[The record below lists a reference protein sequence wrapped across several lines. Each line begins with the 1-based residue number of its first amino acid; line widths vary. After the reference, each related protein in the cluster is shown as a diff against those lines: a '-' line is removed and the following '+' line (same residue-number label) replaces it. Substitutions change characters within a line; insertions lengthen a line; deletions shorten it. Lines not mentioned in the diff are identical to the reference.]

1 MNRDDT
7 ELLKEVQ
14 KNTRMAVKAIE
25 TISDKVCNDKLG
37 YELSKE
43 NLTFSNLHNKAVDML
58 TRESK
63 DVYHPSAIEDMMLS
77 GAIHMNTMLNNSTSK
92 IAELMIQGNNRGIM
106 SMWKSLNH
114 HDNAQKMSMEIAK
127 ELMDFEEKCIEKL
140 KEYL

>member
-43 NLTFSNLHNKAVDML
+43 NLTFSNLHN
-58 TRESK
+58 
-63 DVYHPSAIEDMMLS
+63 
-77 GAIHMNTMLNNSTSK
+77 
-92 IAELMIQGNNRGIM
+92 
-106 SMWKSLNH
+106 
-114 HDNAQKMSMEIAK
+114 
-127 ELMDFEEKCIEKL
+127 
-140 KEYL
+140 

>member
-7 ELLKEVQ
+7 EILKEVQ

-25 TISDKVCNDKLG
+25 TIGDKVCDDKLA
-37 YELSKE
+37 YELSRE
-43 NLTFSNLHNKAVDML
+43 NLKFSNLHNKAVDIL

-63 DVYHPSAIEDMMLS
+63 DVYHPSAMEDIMLS
-77 GAIHMNTMLNNSTSK
+77 GAIQMNTFMNNSTSR

-106 SMWKSLNH
+106 SMWKSINH
-114 HDNAQKMSMEIAK
+114 HSNAQTLSMEVAK

-140 KEYL
+140 KDYL